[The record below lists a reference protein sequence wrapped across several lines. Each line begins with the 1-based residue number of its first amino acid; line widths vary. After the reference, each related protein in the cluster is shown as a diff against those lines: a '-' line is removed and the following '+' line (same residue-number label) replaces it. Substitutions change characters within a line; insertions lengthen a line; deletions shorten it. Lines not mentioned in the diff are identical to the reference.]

1 MVNDL
6 KLESLHRDNKIGI
19 LESTVDFNSKMINK
33 LQRVQNEVVGILES
47 SYSVIKS
54 NFNEISLEL
63 RELQLNFAC
72 LSASMGYF
80 KLEKLV
86 HNIMSELKNLF
97 NGNFDSRILTPEVKH
112 EICIK
117 IIKAGIKC

>member
-1 MVNDL
+1 
-6 KLESLHRDNKIGI
+6 
-19 LESTVDFNSKMINK
+19 MIYK
-33 LQRVQNEVVGILES
+33 LQRVQDEVVKILKA
-47 SYSVIKS
+47 SYSGIQAQ
-54 NFNEISLEL
+54 FNEISTEL
-63 RELQLNFAC
+63 RNLQLNFIC

-112 EICIK
+112 
-117 IIKAGIKC
+117 